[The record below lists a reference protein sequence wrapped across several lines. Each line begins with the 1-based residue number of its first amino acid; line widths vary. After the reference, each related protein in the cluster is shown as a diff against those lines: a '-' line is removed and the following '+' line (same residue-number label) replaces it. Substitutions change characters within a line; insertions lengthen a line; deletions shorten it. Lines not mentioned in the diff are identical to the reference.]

1 MSFETNL
8 RAAGQAI
15 ATVRFVCA
23 FGAANKPSDVN
34 KNRMATGSRPSMTTV
49 LDILLVNEYDRLGAE
64 GQTRALRI
72 PIDAALGRQFH
83 TGTCETQA
91 SVAFEFLQGLG
102 TPRPIDFMT
111 NNNDTHAFV
120 VIGRSGA
127 ATNWT
132 DWGAD
137 AVVCDPWLNAS
148 PNVSVDGAGASSDA
162 WPFRP
167 AAWAACDLVLGAQ
180 TPRKLSSYTFKSEY
194 QVTA

>member
-72 PIDAALGRQFH
+72 PIDAAL
-83 TGTCETQA
+83 
-91 SVAFEFLQGLG
+91 
-102 TPRPIDFMT
+102 DFMT